1 MSTSVNITPI
11 IAHFLEFLKNIKC
24 NAILT
29 KKYAKCDIIPIEVGY
44 MNKEIVSPR
53 ITEFKFLLL
62 YVATTLFQGDERII
76 NKDQLEAK
84 LLNVYDDERYK
95 FLFEDICISGS
106 IESKRVNLGDAFQKA
121 CVCNLLIINSDGR
134 YIIGLTEK
142 EAAKILATYNG
153 YETIMMAKLI
163 ETIYPTLRYNRGI
176 EHLNE
181 SMRDYITYLKNLSVN
196 DPEEAKRLANEALL
210 RTGVINEDGSMRS
223 PQLEKINTD

>member
-1 MSTSVNITPI
+1 
-11 IAHFLEFLKNIKC
+11 
-24 NAILT
+24 
-29 KKYAKCDIIPIEVGY
+29 

>member
-1 MSTSVNITPI
+1 
-11 IAHFLEFLKNIKC
+11 
-24 NAILT
+24 
-29 KKYAKCDIIPIEVGY
+29 
-44 MNKEIVSPR
+44 MNKEIVSPK

-76 NKDQLEAK
+76 NKDQLETK

-121 CVCNLLIINSDGR
+121 RVCNLLIINSDGR
-134 YIIGLTEK
+134 YIIGLTKK

-181 SMRDYITYLKNLSVN
+181 SMRDYITYFNEISKNN
-196 DPEEAKRLANEALL
+196 PEEAKRIAQEALV
-210 RTGVINEDGSMRS
+210 RIGVISENEG
-223 PQLEKINTD
+223 PKLEKK